1 MAPTIFRSHINASHH
16 IYITSKSIR
25 TDSQLLKQPSPS
37 LNCVYPGTYRNAYTI
52 EHALWKR
59 SGQICIHVFSSGLE
73 WMQPD
78 LLVYISGGLGK
89 SLSFSLSY
97 CVLLNN
103 KRPKFPLNVCTNKHI
118 FLQNPNFLFC
128 VEHFLTPTLEYQGRG
143 IPSPEKQQEGTSLEG
158 LPLTSWSQRP
168 TGLWK
173 AWS

>member
-1 MAPTIFRSHINASHH
+1 MLYEKGQARYAF
-16 IYITSKSIR
+16 TSSAL
-25 TDSQLLKQPSPS
+25 DLNGCS
-37 LNCVYPGTYRNAYTI
+37 LTYLFT
-52 EHALWKR
+52 
-59 SGQICIHVFSSGLE
+59 SVGDLE
-73 WMQPD
+73 
-78 LLVYISGGLGK
+78 K

-168 TGLWK
+168 TGL
-173 AWS
+173 